1 LKLSIFFFFLRY
13 NRKLDNALFFN
24 GTIMKLVRV
33 EGRSYLGC
41 ILLGPDNKM
50 SKMKKIISEANNE
63 DEFYTKKLKKV
74 CNFYLS

>member
-1 LKLSIFFFFLRY
+1 MNFIIISHI
-13 NRKLDNALFFN
+13 
-24 GTIMKLVRV
+24 
-33 EGRSYLGC
+33 SY